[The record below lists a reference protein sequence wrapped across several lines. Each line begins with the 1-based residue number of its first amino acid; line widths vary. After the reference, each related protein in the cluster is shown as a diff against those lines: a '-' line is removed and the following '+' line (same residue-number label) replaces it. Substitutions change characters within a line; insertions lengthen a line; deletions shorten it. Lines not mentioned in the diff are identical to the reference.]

1 MAVEV
6 PLLKVPDHVLAA
18 CQQGGGR
25 SRSGAQVRSAGPI
38 RYASSPSTRP
48 EENIRSSARLCP
60 TNRVSILKRQLWDAL
75 FVDLATSMKDA
86 DEEMRES
93 LKSADFKKGVAHFL
107 EKRPAR
113 FSGN

>member
-6 PLLKVPDHVLAA
+6 PLVKVPDHVLAA
-18 CQQGGGR
+18 CQQGGGS
-25 SRSGAQVRSAGPI
+25 SRSGAQVRSARPI

-75 FVDLATSMKDA
+75 FVDLATSMRKCGKA
-86 DEEMRES
+86 
-93 LKSADFKKGVAHFL
+93 
-107 EKRPAR
+107 
-113 FSGN
+113 